1 MLLFSI
7 LGKINLKSKFSFY
20 QKFFSLKTQKPCY
33 IVFFVKEFLTLLFT
47 SVFLYYFLNNLEILN
62 LNLSLIKVLI
72 LMLIFVN
79 LSTTNKT
86 NINFLQNN
94 LDLYRI
100 NSTTYPSFLKKTIF
114 PIWVIDFIFNLSSL
128 IPIIVGAVVWDRKLI
143 FYIVPI
149 FILSYFSK
157 IGSVNKE
164 IKKNYNSRLALFIK
178 LIKVI
183 FAIVF
188 TYIIVSLVFSLVGK
202 TISIIKLIINS
213 NAFNEDVLLDDL
225 MESIKSPIATY
236 KAYFIKYKFFIL
248 LILILFVIINI
259 INNLI
264 IYRDIWLNKI
274 LILDG
279 NIISNKYIKSDDKLP
294 LIKRVYSSSLD
305 NLASQVLKIPEY
317 MVVTLIELMILNN
330 HTNDM
335 IKITLIIWLFYISNA
350 NFIRSFYVTLA
361 NEFTNYDIRTDVYY
375 FRLAS
380 KPILDI
386 YNNRVNC
393 LDTYTKKMLFVQ
405 VILQAVFAI
414 VYIDNKIFALIVIFL
429 IILLA
434 PRIQIF
440 NCRLATFSRFL
451 NFAISYQ
458 LSTSLDNSEESSVI
472 DEKMQNLF
480 KLPFTIIPMLIL
492 IIEYISEFLNIYYI
506 LLLVL
511 IFMIIGCFIDKQMDA
526 TIKKGGNILERIN
539 VID

>member
-20 QKFFSLKTQKPCY
+20 QKFFSLETQKPCY
-33 IVFFVKEFLTLLFT
+33 IVFFAKEFLTLLFT
-47 SVFLYYFLNNLEILN
+47 SIFLYYFLNNIEIFNININ
-62 LNLSLIKVLI
+62 LVKILI
-72 LMLIFVN
+72 LMVIFVN

-100 NSTTYPSFLKKTIF
+100 NSTTYPSFLKKTIT
-114 PIWVIDFIFNLSSL
+114 PIYIIDFIFNISSL
-128 IPIIVGAVVWDRKLI
+128 IPIIVGAVVWDRKLV
-143 FYIVPI
+143 FYIVPV

-164 IKKNYNSRLALFIK
+164 IKKNYNSGLALFIK
-178 LIKVI
+178 VIKVI

-188 TYIIVSLVFSLVGK
+188 TYLIVSLVFSLVGE
-202 TISIIKLIINS
+202 TINIIKLIINS
-213 NAFNEDVLLDDL
+213 NSFEEDVLLSDL
-225 MESIKSPIATY
+225 MESIKRPISIY
-236 KAYFIKYKFFIL
+236 KYYFFKYKFFIL
-248 LILILFVIINI
+248 LVLILYVIINI
-259 INNLI
+259 INNLRN
-264 IYRDIWLNKI
+264 YRDIWLNKI

-279 NIISNKYIKSDDKLP
+279 NIVSNKYIKSDDKLP
-294 LIKRVYSSSLD
+294 LIKRIYSASLD

-330 HTNDM
+330 QKNDM
-335 IKITLIIWLFYISNA
+335 IKITLIIWLFYISNS
-350 NFIRSFYVTLA
+350 NFIRSLYVTLA

-393 LDTYTKKMLFVQ
+393 LNNYTKKMLFVQ
-405 VILQAVFAI
+405 IILQAVFSI
-414 VYIDNKIFALIVIFL
+414 IYIDNKIFALMLIF
-429 IILLA
+429 IIIFLA

-440 NCRLATFSRFL
+440 NCKLATFSRFL
-451 NFAISYQ
+451 NFAISSQ
-458 LSTSLDNSEESSVI
+458 LDTSLDNSEESSFI

-492 IIEYISEFLNIYYI
+492 IIEYISEFLNIYY
-506 LLLVL
+506 LLFLVV
-511 IFMIIGCFIDKQMDA
+511 IFIITGSLIDKQMDA
-526 TIKKGGNILERIN
+526 TITKGGNILERIN